1 MLQRHLQI
9 EWLAE
14 LALPN
19 WAAAEAA
26 GAPGQSGATALPAE
40 LVGAL
45 IRLVRLGHLQGVQ
58 AALDAATAL
67 HPTAQAELRAMRL
80 LAERFELD
88 ALLDRL
94 TQALRDLSTEAL

>member
-1 MLQRHLQI
+1 
-9 EWLAE
+9 
-14 LALPN
+14 LPN
-19 WAAAEAA
+19 WATA
-26 GAPGQSGATALPAE
+26 GAPGPVGATALPAE
-40 LVGAL
+40 LIGDL

-58 AALDAATAL
+58 AALEAAIAQR
-67 HPTAQAELRAMRL
+67 PQGQAELRAMRL